1 MTLTPDAQAELDLLP
16 VGIAHI
22 DAAATI
28 TRANRMIGELVGLPL
43 DQVIGRNLFDF
54 AAGDLERNAAMFDFG
69 TGHRTLMGPV
79 PVSYHHADGSIR
91 HSALWALNY
100 LDDPEIGEM
109 VCTFIPEDTTRGLS
123 AALASIAEG
132 DDVEQTL
139 ALLAGALAG
148 NPFESAGCW
157 LVREGTERRLA
168 GAAQLP
174 DPVRAALAQ
183 PGRWWHWHTAGDEQ
197 LTVSDDTRH
206 GDEYDRL
213 LATAGV
219 AAWWALPCRDLEDAD
234 AAVLVLRHTV
244 GPISPLQR
252 EQLDQL
258 VTTAG
263 LAFERASMHAQ
274 LAHAAFHDP
283 LTGLANRGRFFQ
295 RDDAP
300 LPPGAALLYV
310 DLDRFKP
317 VNDRLGHT
325 AGDLVLVTVADRIR
339 RAVRPSDRL
348 TRFGGDEFVVE
359 CTGVGTDEEAI
370 VIAERII
377 AAVQEPIRLDL
388 AEITVGASIGI
399 ARADEPVDVDD
410 LLDRSDAALLA
421 AKAAGKGRWH
431 LAPTDPDG
439 RCADVS

>member
-1 MTLTPDAQAELDLLP
+1 MTAPCPRGQDQLDLLP

-22 DAAATI
+22 DDALCI
-28 TRANRMIGELVGLPL
+28 VRANRMLAEMVGLPMAEI
-43 DQVIGRNLFDF
+43 VGRNLLDF
-54 AAGDLERNAAMFDFG
+54 AVGDLDRYGAMFDFG
-69 TGHRTLMGPV
+69 TGHGALMGPV
-79 PVSYHHADGSIR
+79 PVSYLHADGSVR
-91 HSALWALNY
+91 HSALWALNH
-100 LDDPEIGEM
+100 LDDPDVAAM
-109 VCTFIPEDTTRGLS
+109 ACTFVPEDTTRGLS
-123 AALASIAEG
+123 AALTSVAEG
-132 DDVEQTL
+132 DAVERTL
-139 ALLAGALAG
+139 GLLSAALGG
-148 NPFESAGCW
+148 NPFESLGCW
-157 LVREGTERRLA
+157 LVREGTTRRLA
-168 GAAQLP
+168 GDDVLP
-174 DPVRAALAQ
+174 DVVRAALAQ
-183 PGRWWHWHTAGDEQ
+183 PGTWWRAARGGRLATC
-197 LTVSDDTRH
+197 DDTRH
-206 GDEYDRL
+206 GDEYDRM
-213 LATAGV
+213 LATAGI
-219 AAWWALPCRDLEDAD
+219 AAWWALPCRDLLDAE
-234 AAVLVLRHTV
+234 ASIVVLRDAV

-258 VTTAG
+258 VTVAG

-300 LPPGAALLYV
+300 LPSGAALLYV

-317 VNDRLGHT
+317 VNDELGHT

-359 CTGVGTDEEAI
+359 CVGVASDEEAI

-388 AEITVGASIGI
+388 AEIRVGASVGI
-399 ARADEPVDVDD
+399 ARADEPVGVDD

-421 AKAAGKGRWH
+421 AKAGGKGRWH
-431 LAPTDPDG
+431 LAG
-439 RCADVS
+439 

>member
-79 PVSYHHADGSIR
+79 PVSYHHADGTIR
-91 HSALWALNY
+91 HSALWALNH
-100 LDDPEIGEM
+100 LDDPEIAAM

-132 DDVEQTL
+132 EDVEQTL
-139 ALLAGALAG
+139 SLLAGALAG
-148 NPFESAGCW
+148 NPFESTGCW
-157 LVREGTERRLA
+157 LVREGSERRLA
-168 GAAQLP
+168 GARQLP

-183 PGRWWHWHTAGDEQ
+183 PGRWWHTARDEQ
-197 LTVSDDTRH
+197 LAVSEDTRH

-213 LATAGV
+213 LATAGI
-219 AAWWALPCRDLEDAD
+219 AAWWSLPCRDLEDAE
-234 AAVLVLRHTV
+234 AAVLVLRDTV

-300 LPPGAALLYV
+300 LPAGAALLYV

-339 RAVRPSDRL
+339 RAVRPDDRL

-359 CTGVGTDEEAI
+359 CAGVETDEEAI
-370 VIAERII
+370 AIAERII

-388 AEITVGASIGI
+388 AEICIGASVGI
-399 ARADEPVDVDD
+399 ARTDEPVGVDD

-421 AKAAGKGRWH
+421 AKAAGKARWH
-431 LAPTDPDG
+431 LAPAEGEGEP
-439 RCADVS
+439 ADVS

>member
-1 MTLTPDAQAELDLLP
+1 MTITPDAQAELDLLP

-22 DAAATI
+22 DATATI

-43 DQVIGRNLFDF
+43 DQVVGRNLFDF

-69 TGHRTLMGPV
+69 TGHRSLMGPV
-79 PVSYHHADGSIR
+79 PVSYHHADGTIR
-91 HSALWALNY
+91 HSALWALNH
-100 LDDPEIGEM
+100 LDDPEIAAM
-109 VCTFIPEDTTRGLS
+109 VCTFIPQDTNRGLS

-132 DDVEQTL
+132 DDVEETL
-139 ALLAGALAG
+139 TLLSASLVG
-148 NPFESAGCW
+148 NPFESKGCW
-157 LVREGTERRLA
+157 LVREGAERRLA
-168 GAAQLP
+168 GAADLT

-183 PGRWWHWHTAGDEQ
+183 PGRWWHTARDDR
-197 LTVSDDTRH
+197 LAVCDDTRH
-206 GDEYDRL
+206 GDENDRL

-234 AAVLVLRHTV
+234 AAVLVLRDAI

-283 LTGLANRGRFFQ
+283 LTGLANRGWFFQ

-339 RAVRPSDRL
+339 RAVRPSDHL

-359 CTGVGTDEEAI
+359 CAGVKTDEEAI

-388 AEITVGASIGI
+388 AEIRVGASIGI
-399 ARADEPVDVDD
+399 ARTDEPVGVDD

-431 LAPTDPDG
+431 LAPAEAEAEC
-439 RCADVS
+439 RDVS